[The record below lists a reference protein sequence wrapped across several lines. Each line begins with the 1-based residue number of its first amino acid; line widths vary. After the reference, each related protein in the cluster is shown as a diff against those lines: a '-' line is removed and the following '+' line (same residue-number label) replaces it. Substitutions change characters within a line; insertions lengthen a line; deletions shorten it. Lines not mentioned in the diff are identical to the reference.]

1 MENTIRPLEYSKGD
15 LNPHNRNG
23 QGILSPSCLPIPPF
37 EHPVKEERKTRLE
50 LATLTLARLCSTNW
64 AISAFLTG
72 AKIESFIVSAKYSE
86 EIYSIIFI

>member
-50 LATLTLARLCSTNW
+50 LATL
-64 AISAFLTG
+64 
-72 AKIESFIVSAKYSE
+72 
-86 EIYSIIFI
+86 

>member
-1 MENTIRPLEYSKGD
+1 MHNRKSPQVFTLVRIHIQQVTEIKRKRRTMENTIRPLEYSKGD

-50 LATLTLARLCSTNW
+50 LATLTLARLCSTN
-64 AISAFLTG
+64 
-72 AKIESFIVSAKYSE
+72 
-86 EIYSIIFI
+86 